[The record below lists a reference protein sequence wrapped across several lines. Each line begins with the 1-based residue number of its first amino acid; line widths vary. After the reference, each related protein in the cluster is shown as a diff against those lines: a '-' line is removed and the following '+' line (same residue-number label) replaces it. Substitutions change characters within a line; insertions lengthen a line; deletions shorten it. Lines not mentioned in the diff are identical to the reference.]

1 MDTQLE
7 WFANNVQELNQML
20 GPEKTQDFLHRSLF
34 AVILGSNDYIN
45 NYLLSSSTAGR
56 TYSIPEFQDLLVET
70 FLGQL
75 QVSGKASNLQSRS
88 LDHGFSILECVLNV
102 NLVNKTLQR
111 MYELGARNVS
121 IASIGPIIWVHSIAI
136 SQS

>member
-75 QVSGKASNLQSRS
+75 QVSA
-88 LDHGFSILECVLNV
+88 IL
-102 NLVNKTLQR
+102 
-111 MYELGARNVS
+111 
-121 IASIGPIIWVHSIAI
+121 
-136 SQS
+136 